1 LTRAFGVEW
10 DQIWLVWKDGS
21 MNRLDRAF
29 LREAVEAALLDLMS
43 WPSSQS
49 IAETL
54 YYKGSQG
61 GFMMQKEVEQ
71 VFGKAESVGITLEG
85 RESWNY
91 TLFLA
96 DHSQIWKCHVDFDKT
111 GEVVCHGS
119 GHSLE
124 SWPKLATVNITIGRE
139 YWHEHVR
146 PRIDPEILAKNKE
159 EYEITLHVK
168 SPDRNFALER
178 GAWAEWVSEKHFE
191 KQMFVGTYDFY
202 FRFNEKGNPGLV
214 QEILLKKGVEVTDK
228 DKQIIWFE

>member
-1 LTRAFGVEW
+1 MTRAFGVEW

-91 TLFLA
+91 TFFRA
-96 DHSQIWKCHVDFDKT
+96 DHSRIWKCHVDFDKT

-124 SWPKLATVNITIGRE
+124 SWPKLTTVSITIGRE

-159 EYEITLHVK
+159 EYEITLYVK
-168 SPDRNFALER
+168 SPDRSFALER
-178 GAWAEWVSEKHFE
+178 GVWAEWVSEKHFE
-191 KQMFVGTYDFY
+191 KPMFVGTYDFY
-202 FRFNEKGNPGLV
+202 LHFNKKGNPGLV
-214 QEILLKKGVEVTDK
+214 QEIILQKDVEVTDK
-228 DKQIIWFE
+228 DKQTILYE